1 MIINNSTRAKHQKT
15 GKEET
20 NEIFFFIFVNH
31 KLRFL
36 TVGEQ
41 MITYYKSDDF
51 TPILRNASYWA
62 SYNNV
67 YYPIFR
73 NYSKENEKAAVIPQ
87 LYSWLNSSRANI
99 FRRDHDKVKDEES
112 LMKLMR

>member
-1 MIINNSTRAKHQKT
+1 M
-15 GKEET
+15 
-20 NEIFFFIFVNH
+20 
-31 KLRFL
+31 

-87 LYSWLNSSRANI
+87 LYSWSNSSRANI
-99 FRRDHDKVKDEES
+99 FRREHDKVKDEES